1 MNKFSPA
8 LALVLLAAVPSCAS
22 NRSGTSAQPL
32 IAQEAAA
39 LNAPERWAFGPETD
53 GDVAAGWSEIIK
65 DDALLAL
72 MDEALAANPSLRASA
87 ESVRRSEAFLR
98 QSRSGLLPSLGASAG
113 VSGSS
118 PFEDADLS
126 ESYSLGLS
134 ASWEADLWGAIR
146 SGILASEYDLV
157 STEAVYRSSRES
169 LAAALSQATLSA
181 QEETLRIVNVRY
193 ELGAADRREQVL
205 AESDIASARDSLE
218 QALAAQRSAVRALE
232 VLLGRYP
239 DGTLP
244 MPDTL
249 PVVTDVVIAGQPAD
263 LLRRRPDIISAE
275 SSVRSAFASTAI
287 ARAGRWPSL
296 SLSGGVSSA
305 TDSLGDLVD
314 PAALALSLGIRL
326 AGTLFDGGLT
336 TARIDAAESNGRI
349 ALANYGAT
357 VLDAYADV
365 EGRLDD
371 VQTLR
376 NRAGYVETAAENA
389 RETLRLAE
397 IQYREGA
404 IDLLDVLTFRQR
416 SFQADRT
423 LLSLRRAQ
431 IESRITLYLALG
443 GAI

>member
-157 STEAVYRSSRES
+157 STEAVYRSSREC
-169 LAAALSQATLSA
+169 
-181 QEETLRIVNVRY
+181 
-193 ELGAADRREQVL
+193 
-205 AESDIASARDSLE
+205 
-218 QALAAQRSAVRALE
+218 
-232 VLLGRYP
+232 
-239 DGTLP
+239 
-244 MPDTL
+244 
-249 PVVTDVVIAGQPAD
+249 
-263 LLRRRPDIISAE
+263 RRPLPGH
-275 SSVRSAFASTAI
+275 TL
-287 ARAGRWPSL
+287 RAGRN
-296 SLSGGVSSA
+296 
-305 TDSLGDLVD
+305 
-314 PAALALSLGIRL
+314 AA
-326 AGTLFDGGLT
+326 
-336 TARIDAAESNGRI
+336 
-349 ALANYGAT
+349 
-357 VLDAYADV
+357 
-365 EGRLDD
+365 
-371 VQTLR
+371 
-376 NRAGYVETAAENA
+376 
-389 RETLRLAE
+389 
-397 IQYREGA
+397 YRQCP
-404 IDLLDVLTFRQR
+404 L
-416 SFQADRT
+416 
-423 LLSLRRAQ
+423 
-431 IESRITLYLALG
+431 
-443 GAI
+443 